1 MNPNK
6 NLNPKAKI
14 VKAFLVWGFALVA
27 LGAVA
32 AGDVGTE
39 AVAAASDEAV
49 GTVSAAEQSLSD
61 MSVQTIAFQKDMR
74 IREALT
80 VLSERYQRNIV
91 PSQGVEGVLPFTKLF
106 DVTFDEAIT
115 AILGPNF
122 KYEQEGQLIKVY
134 TKDEY
139 KKIKTDV
146 DRRVYRVFTL
156 YYITADEAVKLLGP
170 VLSEVAKV
178 QSSAP
183 AEKEISG
190 GSSTGSGG
198 SSTGSGGGSI
208 GSGGGGD
215 SMALPDTVVVYDFPE
230 NIAKAEEVLKSLDRR
245 PKQVLVEATI
255 LSALL
260 TEGMELGVDWNFMA
274 GFSLDGTSGT
284 QDIVSGGTISRGTT
298 ASSPIADIKTG
309 AGTPIETARFAT
321 AGGPGLR
328 VGISAGDF
336 RMFISALETV
346 TDTTILANPKV
357 LAVNKQE
364 GSVLIGTNLGYRSST
379 TISSGGVAT
388 EGEVKFLQTGTQLVF
403 RPYIGDDGYIRMD
416 IYPKDSSASLN
427 EDGVPTEQTTQLKTN
442 IVVKD
447 GETIV
452 IGGLF
457 RDVVTT
463 TRNQVPLLG
472 DIPIV
477 GALFRGTTDSTR
489 REEVIILLTPHIIA
503 GAGDTQGEARLADV
517 ERKRYGARMGLQG
530 ITRAKLAEDHY
541 VKAVQY
547 YADGNSVEALSELDS
562 ALDLRPTYLE
572 ALRLK
577 EKIIGEASP
586 DDAKRIQRIMLG
598 VIDRE
603 EAPNWRRR

>member
-1 MNPNK
+1 MYRNRNQNQK
-6 NLNPKAKI
+6 SNIRKALCI
-14 VKAFLVWGFALVA
+14 WGFVLVA
-27 LGAVA
+27 LAAIA
-32 AGDVGTE
+32 AGDVGPEATVAASGE
-39 AVAAASDEAV
+39 AVEPISRDEA
-49 GTVSAAEQSLSD
+49 SPSD
-61 MSVQTIAFQKDMR
+61 KTIQTISLQKDMR
-74 IREALT
+74 IPEALR
-80 VLSERYQRNIV
+80 VLSERYQKNIV
-91 PSQGVEGVLPFTKLF
+91 PSQNVDGMLSFTKLF
-106 DVTFDEAIT
+106 DVTFDQAMD

-122 KYEQEGQLIKVY
+122 KYEQDGQLIKVY

-139 KKIKTDV
+139 KKMKTDP
-146 DRRVYRVFTL
+146 DRRVYKVFTL
-156 YYITADEAVKLLGP
+156 YYITADEAANLLGP
-170 VLSEVAKV
+170 ILSDNAKV
-178 QSSAP
+178 QFSAP
-183 AEKEISG
+183 AQEEIS
-190 GSSTGSGG
+190 SGG
-198 SSTGSGGGSI
+198 QTGSGGGSLD
-208 GSGGGGD
+208 SGGGGD
-215 SMALPDTVVVYDFPE
+215 TMALPDTIVVYDFPE
-230 NIAKAEEVLKSLDRR
+230 NIAKVEEFIESLDQR

-274 GFSLDGTSGT
+274 GFALTGSSATDT
-284 QDIVSGGTISRGTT
+284 IVAGDNIDRGGTGT
-298 ASSPIADIKTG
+298 SPIADVAT
-309 AGTPIETARFAT
+309 APGTPLETAQFAT
-321 AGGPGLR
+321 TGGSGLR
-328 VGISAGDF
+328 VGISAGNF

-379 TISSGGVAT
+379 TISTGGVAT

-427 EDGVPTEQTTQLKTN
+427 EDGVPTEQTTQLRTN
-442 IVVKD
+442 ILVKD

-472 DIPIV
+472 NLPIV

-489 REEVIILLTPHIIA
+489 REEVIILLTPHIIERA
-503 GAGDTQGEARLADV
+503 GQTDGELRAADID
-517 ERKRYGARMGLQG
+517 RKRYGARTALQG

-541 VKAVQY
+541 TKAVQY
-547 YADGNSVEALSELDS
+547 YADGNSVEALSELNG

-577 EKIIGEASP
+577 ERIISELSP
-586 DDAKRIQRIMLG
+586 NDTKTMERIMLG
-598 VIDRE
+598 VIDKE
-603 EAPNWRRR
+603 DAPNWRRR